1 MTNLPEIVTESD
13 TLHTAIPTIK
23 TEQSI
28 DRADEEI
35 LKRKRF
41 ITDMRKM
48 LREERKMKKA
58 IEIDA
63 LRRQAEVQDTMD
75 ALSGL
80 IALHEDDTRELTD
93 YKWQLVDEKKDAKLP
108 KSSNS

>member
-13 TLHTAIPTIK
+13 TLHTALSAIK

-58 IEIDA
+58 IELDA

>member
-1 MTNLPEIVTESD
+1 
-13 TLHTAIPTIK
+13 
-23 TEQSI
+23 
-28 DRADEEI
+28 
-35 LKRKRF
+35 
-41 ITDMRKM
+41 
-48 LREERKMKKA
+48 MKYPFY
-58 IEIDA
+58 
-63 LRRQAEVQDTMD
+63 